1 MHYYFSYC
9 RFPDHEIQIKK
20 IALEMGFEHI
30 SLSSEVMPMLRIVPR
45 GHTGMFYSFT
55 KTNLKITFFKF
66 LIGNFHSIKSVFSF
80 PSLKIYSM
88 CGCLFNP
95 MHKEIC

>member
-1 MHYYFSYC
+1 MHRYNIFQEIKIVYALLFFSYY

-45 GHTGMFYSFT
+45 GHTGIF
-55 KTNLKITFFKF
+55 LFF
-66 LIGNFHSIKSVFSF
+66 
-80 PSLKIYSM
+80 
-88 CGCLFNP
+88 
-95 MHKEIC
+95 